1 MPSSKKTA
9 NGGGSIRK
17 KTVMKNGKE
26 YTFWEGRVTIGVD
39 PITGRQKQKSV
50 SGKTQKEVAQKL

>member
-39 PITGRQKQKSV
+39 PITGRQKQKSRC
-50 SGKTQKEVAQKL
+50 

>member
-17 KTVMKNGKE
+17 KTVMKKGKE
-26 YTFWEGRVTIGVD
+26 YTYLYLFPYEHIYF
-39 PITGRQKQKSV
+39 IECEK
-50 SGKTQKEVAQKL
+50 